1 VIDFQNVS
9 FSYGSR
15 PVLREITFSIKE
27 TERVAILGGSG
38 EGKTTVLKLILGLIR
53 PDSGSVMID
62 RVDITGK
69 SEEEL
74 RKIRIKFS
82 IVFQEGAL
90 FDSLNV
96 RENVAFCLREYTR
109 LSEEEIEAKVRA
121 LLSRVGMENAMDLMP
136 EELSGGMQRRV
147 AIMRSLA
154 AFEPEMFLYD
164 EPTSGLDP
172 VNANIIYK
180 LMAELSEE
188 GKGFVMV
195 THEVPAA
202 ARISDRFLLLEG
214 GRLIFDGNK
223 RDLLRLDVPEIQLY
237 VKEWQK
243 PFGPVDLEQ
252 EKI

>member
-1 VIDFQNVS
+1 VIEFQEVS

-15 PVLREITFSIKE
+15 SVLKEITFRIKRR
-27 TERVAILGGSG
+27 ERVAILGSSG
-38 EGKTTVLKLILGLIR
+38 EGKTTVLKLILGLLR
-53 PDSGSVMID
+53 PDSGRILID
-62 RVDITGK
+62 GEDITDK
-69 SEEEL
+69 SEDEL
-74 RKIRIKFS
+74 RESRIKFS

-96 RENVAFCLREYTR
+96 KENVAFCLREYTR
-109 LSEEEIEAKVRA
+109 MSEEEIDAKVRS
-121 LLSRVGMENAMDLMP
+121 LLVRVGMEYAMDLMP

-172 VNANIIYK
+172 VNADIIYK
-180 LMAELSEE
+180 LMTELSEE
-188 GKGFVMV
+188 GKGFIMV

-202 ARISDRFLLLEG
+202 ARVSNRFLLLAK

-223 RDLLRLDVPEIQLY
+223 EELLSFPVPEIQLY
-237 VKEWQK
+237 VKEWSK
-243 PFGPVDLEQ
+243 CLD
-252 EKI
+252 I